1 MCLALRADGEIPY
14 AGAQIQ
20 ASRTASIL
28 VAIDSASLWNS
39 KGIIILDEITPTGI
53 KTFHDR
59 SKAIALY

>member
-1 MCLALRADGEIPY
+1 MCCALCTYGEISY

-28 VAIDSASLWNS
+28 VAIDSASMWNS
-39 KGIIILDEITPTGI
+39 KGIIILEEITPTGI
-53 KTFHDR
+53 KTFHD